1 MNIKDLPEEDPNGSF
16 KQPRLLEP
24 NSQITISVTKTV
36 CYEVPNGELRIIS
49 VGNTRYVEYHNPLY
63 KNSPFKLKNTCFSTA
78 LTVQQICESSE
89 VVKFLSRFN

>member
-16 KQPRLLEP
+16 KKPRLLEP

-49 VGNTRYVEYHNPLY
+49 VGNTRYVEYHNPLF
-63 KNSPFKLKNTCFSTA
+63 KGNPFKLASSFSTTF
-78 LTVQQICESSE
+78 TVQEICESSE